1 MNISRAIFP
10 IFTQASRHL
19 VWLGRYLSLS
29 RYLLLSY
36 NYMLHI
42 YFNSII
48 VSIQLMTTKQCFH
61 VLLIIVHLI
70 PGEEMADG
78 RRDVNW
84 GTDLDRS
91 ADDEHDDYDGH
102 GGYDEHDGHDGHH
115 LLICSEFCITHWC
128 CSIIMIFIIISFLPF
143 LYLFEWNWLLMLT
156 ISTCDDVERIRGWG
170 EGGRGGNSQR
180 WVANHWHR
188 MTPDHH

>member
-1 MNISRAIFP
+1 
-10 IFTQASRHL
+10 
-19 VWLGRYLSLS
+19 
-29 RYLLLSY
+29 
-36 NYMLHI
+36 
-42 YFNSII
+42 
-48 VSIQLMTTKQCFH
+48 MTTKQCFH

-156 ISTCDDVERIRGWG
+156 ISHLWWCWENKKMGRGWRKKEQPAMSG
-170 EGGRGGNSQR
+170 KSLAQNDAWSS
-180 WVANHWHR
+180 WWLSW
-188 MTPDHH
+188 